1 MMLSLVRH
9 ASRYSARSICG
20 GVTWGRWLSTHGA
33 VATATAVT
41 SSTDRPRSRY
51 AVVDHSH
58 AYEEA
63 MQGMHGKQLQLAALD
78 GLGKDDDPFDPF
90 LEEELEESQRA
101 RDDNDVDDDDDD
113 DNNQRQQNKDEKW
126 IYNADGSLPWKKSQ
140 LATFRA
146 GAPAGGM
153 FAIVELQGTQHKVTT
168 DDLVISALLQPVEHY
183 KVGSIHTLKNVMLV
197 GSSHLTLVG
206 MPYVEG
212 AEVDVQVEEITHD
225 AKVIVFK
232 KKRRKGYKRKKGHR
246 RDVTFLRILDIRPP
260 QEHANHVHMKR
271 ETPQQPV
278 VQQVPRALLHG
289 ENNEARKITDLRDR
303 EARRKSR

>member
-1 MMLSLVRH
+1 VLLRAVVASSVRP
-9 ASRYSARSICG
+9 
-20 GVTWGRWLSTHGA
+20 LSTNGS
-33 VATATAVT
+33 VATAAVEQ
-41 SSTDRPRSRY
+41 RPRSRF

-63 MQGMHGKQLQLAALD
+63 MRGMHGKQLQLAALD
-78 GLGKDDDPFDPF
+78 GMGKDDAAFDPF
-90 LEEELEESQRA
+90 LEEELEEYQQSA
-101 RDDNDVDDDDDD
+101 RNSREEYDEEDDDDDSNRD
-113 DNNQRQQNKDEKW
+113 DEQDDDEEW

-140 LATFRA
+140 LVTFRA

-153 FAIVELQGTQHKVTT
+153 FAIIELLGTQHKVTV
-168 DDLVISALLQPVEHY
+168 DDLVISAILQPVEQY

-212 AEVDVQVEEITHD
+212 AEVDVQVEEITQD

-246 RDVTFLRILDIRPP
+246 RDVTFLRILDVRPP
-260 QEHANHVHMKR
+260 TDFANHVHVQR
-271 ETPQQPV
+271 EKPELVNTA
-278 VQQVPRALLHG
+278 VPRRALLPVQNKNAAR
-289 ENNEARKITDLRDR
+289 NNQTDLRDR